1 MFVRSLPVYPVALEG
16 FVVSLSTRPTKRLE
30 EHRIVLEVCS
40 TFRDAEESALSKVF
54 KTRDLPGVKS
64 RILVARVNGRSASCA
79 GRASNSTRVRL
90 QFTTRWELGPCR
102 SFRRHSRDPRRPRLR
117 HRAALFHGPPGIN
130 YRYTPTYVL
139 VESHGASLKYAPSAN
154 ALCYVARV
162 APCRFISN
170 LPRSRGCLPRAF
182 VSSLLSR

>member
-16 FVVSLSTRPTKRLE
+16 FVVGLSTRPTKRLE
-30 EHRIVLEVCS
+30 EHRIALEVCS

-102 SFRRHSRDPRRPRLR
+102 SFRRH
-117 HRAALFHGPPGIN
+117 
-130 YRYTPTYVL
+130 
-139 VESHGASLKYAPSAN
+139 
-154 ALCYVARV
+154 
-162 APCRFISN
+162 
-170 LPRSRGCLPRAF
+170 
-182 VSSLLSR
+182 